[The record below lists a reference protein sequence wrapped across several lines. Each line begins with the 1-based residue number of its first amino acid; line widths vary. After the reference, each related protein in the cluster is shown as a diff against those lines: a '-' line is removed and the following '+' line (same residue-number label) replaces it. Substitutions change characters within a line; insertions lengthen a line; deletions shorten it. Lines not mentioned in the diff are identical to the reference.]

1 MPSGPKRKA
10 QVTSFNS
17 GVGILGQALGV
28 WWGGQA
34 WGEGLKGTEE
44 VQSLVLAGDLG
55 PWYLKP
61 LSQSWLSLFR
71 TLKPHAKAPCP
82 SALSGC
88 PTPSI
93 GASRDEGGPFNHLA
107 QPLLPTPSSLWGN
120 WTPQASMQVL
130 TLLPSVQGGLSEVEA
145 GAAQLGVWGSWA

>member
-71 TLKPHAKAPCP
+71 TLKPHAKAPVPVLSQGAPPPALVPAEMREAPLTIWPSLSCP
-82 SALSGC
+82 HPAHSGGTGPPRPLCKSSPCC
-88 PTPSI
+88 PV
-93 GASRDEGGPFNHLA
+93 FK
-107 QPLLPTPSSLWGN
+107 
-120 WTPQASMQVL
+120 
-130 TLLPSVQGGLSEVEA
+130 EA
-145 GAAQLGVWGSWA
+145 FLR